1 MKEFIRM
8 SAKGKAGRVDVYDEI
23 GFWGT
28 RAATFA
34 REWKELE
41 SSSERIEVHVASPGG
56 NPFDALTIFNVMQ
69 QSKVPVDTY
78 IDGLAAS
85 AASIIAMG
93 GRKSYM
99 ADNALLML
107 HNPYM
112 LTIGDKDE
120 HEASI
125 RMLEATTDAIVT
137 AYANKSGKTR
147 EEIMEIMDAE
157 TWYDAQSAKKE
168 GFVDKVVKAVPMA
181 AKFDVAAYGYTV
193 PESFQDRLK
202 VKEPE
207 RPAQTQ
213 EVITMSETNKPEA
226 PKPASIAEIKA
237 ACDGCDDSFV
247 LSQIEASATMDRV
260 QAAWTKV
267 LAKRVADAEAKAV
280 ELEKKNT
287 ELAAKQPAPGND
299 PVGDGKSSGTSK
311 AESGDVL
318 AQFDEACAIH
328 MKAGKS
334 KQQAIRAVAIENKEL
349 HAAYIRAYNQNV
361 GRAV

>member
-8 SAKGKAGRVDVYDEI
+8 TAKSEVGRVDIYDEI

-28 RAATFA
+28 RAVTFA
-34 REWKELE
+34 RQWKELE
-41 SSSERIEVHVASPGG
+41 SNNKRIEVHVASPGG
-56 NPFDALTIFNVMQ
+56 NPFDALTILNVMQ
-69 QSKVPVDTY
+69 QSKVPVDVY

-93 GRKSYM
+93 GRKNYM

-112 LTIGDKDE
+112 ITVGDKEE

-125 RMLEATTDAIVT
+125 RMLEATTDAIVV

-193 PESFQDRLK
+193 PESFRDRLE

-207 RPAQTQ
+207 TAKPT
-213 EVITMSETNKPEA
+213 EVITMSETKTPEA
-226 PKPASIAEIKA
+226 PKPATIAEIEAHCK
-237 ACDGCDDSFV
+237 GCDEAFV
-247 LSQIEASATMDRV
+247 VAQLKASATV
-260 QAAWTKV
+260 TQAQAAWTEV
-267 LAKRVADAEAKAV
+267 LAKRVEESNAKIAA
-280 ELEKKNT
+280 LEKEKT
-287 ELAAKQPAPGND
+287 ELAAKKPAAPGND
-299 PVGDGKSSGTSK
+299 PVGDGNAPKGKSSD
-311 AESGDVL
+311 GDAI
-318 AQFDEACAIH
+318 AQFDEAVALE
-328 MKAGKS
+328 MKSGKS

-349 HAAYIRAYNQNV
+349 HAAYLREYNASV